1 MRTRVSSATGTR
13 HFDFSKVLHLVI
25 LYSKVQGLTTRR
37 RIILFYFILFYLF
50 YLSVHFGG
58 ARLQGGGL
66 FYFILFIF
74 FFIYQY
80 ISGALDYKAEDYLWL
95 SSEELL
101 THLDPELAQVILN
114 PKSNP

>member
-37 RIILFYFILFYLF
+37 RIILFYFILFY
-50 YLSVHFGG
+50 
-58 ARLQGGGL
+58 
-66 FYFILFIF
+66 FIY
-74 FFIYQY
+74 FIYQY